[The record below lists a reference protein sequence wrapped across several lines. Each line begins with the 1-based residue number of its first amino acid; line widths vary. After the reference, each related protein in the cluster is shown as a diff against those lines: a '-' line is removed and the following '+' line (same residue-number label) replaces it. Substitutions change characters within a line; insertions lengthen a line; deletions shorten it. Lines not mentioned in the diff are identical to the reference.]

1 MAKYKSH
8 KAALLGTIMELGKRG
23 FETDKSAVEM
33 TPDECEKFILDAF
46 DEAIYRK
53 DCQIVHLKADIEK
66 YESLRDAKEP
76 EKEPEKPKFVSPSQT
91 HKTFWERL
99 KYILFE

>member
-8 KAALLGTIMELGKRG
+8 KAALLGTIRELEKRG
-23 FETDKSAVEM
+23 YAASDNSKAVEEM
-33 TPDECEKFILDAF
+33 TPDECEEFILDAI
-46 DEAIYRK
+46 DDTIYNK
-53 DCQIVHLKADIEK
+53 DCQIVHLKANIEK
-66 YESLRDAKEP
+66 YESLKDAKEP
-76 EKEPEKPKFVSPSQT
+76 EKHKFVSPSQT

>member
-8 KAALLGTIMELGKRG
+8 KAALLGTISELAKRG

-33 TPDECEKFILDAF
+33 TPDECEEFILNAF

-53 DCQIVHLKADIEK
+53 DCQIVSLKAKAEK
-66 YESLRDAKEP
+66 YESLKDAKAP
-76 EKEPEKPKFVSPSQT
+76 ERPKFVSPSQT
-91 HKTFWERL
+91 HKTFWSKL